1 MNTDK
6 YTSNTIQSDGGVYY
20 KNPKPFDE
28 IADDEILYISE
39 QALESV
45 IDNATIG
52 YDFTDEELVRLGFA
66 DTKQTIR
73 EDLQTEYTMLS
84 DETIDKHDLVR
95 MVFDL
100 CNWQS
105 PSTIVASLWEDEEVM
120 AWIHE

>member
-1 MNTDK
+1 MNTEK
-6 YTSNTIQSDGGVYY
+6 YTTNTTASDGGIYY
-20 KNPKPFDE
+20 KNTKPFDE

-39 QALESV
+39 QALEAV

-66 DTKQTIR
+66 DTKRTIR
-73 EDLQTEYTMLS
+73 EDLQAEYTMLS
-84 DETIDKHDLVR
+84 DETIDRHNLIR

-100 CNWQS
+100 CSWQS